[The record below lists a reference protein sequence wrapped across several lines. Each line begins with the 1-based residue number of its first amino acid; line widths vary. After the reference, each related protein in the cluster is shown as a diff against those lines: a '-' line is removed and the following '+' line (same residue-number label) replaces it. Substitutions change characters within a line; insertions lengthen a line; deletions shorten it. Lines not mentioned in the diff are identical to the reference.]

1 MLTLLLIPCI
11 ASGSD
16 EINKGDSD
24 YAKNFGLA
32 ATQEICEYLEKNKEG
47 ISETTKEASVAFESE
62 AAGKLF
68 DVISK
73 MDNAVDKLTHS
84 LYKMADVLDIMTN
97 IVTIVGAIGIIVT
110 AFSITEINIHN

>member
-24 YAKNFGLA
+24 YGKNFGLA

-47 ISETTKEASVAFESE
+47 ISETTIE
-62 AAGKLF
+62 AAKVLGSDAAKK
-68 DVISK
+68 ISSGI
-73 MDNAVDKLTHS
+73 DKW
-84 LYKMADVLDIMTN
+84 ADA
-97 IVTIVGAIGIIVT
+97 IVTISTILIIG
-110 AFSITEINIHN
+110 FGLKSIRQILFTN